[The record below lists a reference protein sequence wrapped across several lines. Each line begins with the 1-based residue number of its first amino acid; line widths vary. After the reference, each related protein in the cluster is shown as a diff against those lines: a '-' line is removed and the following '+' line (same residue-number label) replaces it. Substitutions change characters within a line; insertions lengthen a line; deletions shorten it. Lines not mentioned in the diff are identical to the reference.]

1 MEEHSTHRW
10 FVVIAVAAMTLLPAA
25 TVAGVLIGAK
35 GPDSEHTLA
44 PPAAAVTRPSVG
56 SQAVQG
62 APDIVDRTL
71 DMLGP
76 HQTMMDQMRVSVSE
90 AMNDLMNRD
99 PMWQMMRSGTFL
111 AALEQHEQDIDRML
125 ARGG

>member
-1 MEEHSTHRW
+1 MKKNSTHSW

-25 TVAGVLIGAK
+25 MVTGVLIGAS
-35 GPDSEHTLA
+35 GTDSEHTVAA
-44 PPAAAVTRPSVG
+44 PISAVSRPSVG
-56 SQAVQG
+56 SQPAQRV
-62 APDIVDRTL
+62 PVIVDRTL

-90 AMNDLMNRD
+90 AMTNLMNTD
-99 PMWQMMRSGTFL
+99 PMWQMMRSGAFL
-111 AALEQHEQDIDRML
+111 VALEQHEQDIDRML